1 MKQNNIYQVACCPRC
16 LRMKACLQ
24 LLGPSSLHFTC
35 EDMEE
40 RWRAHERESQWRA
53 SSSGRWGSEQERE
66 ESEKPSPFLVL
77 SNQHGNRP
85 QAMGCTGGKC
95 SLQNPD
101 AKVREKQCFQQPHRL
116 FGKLSTP
123 WYWFSLHLL
132 LNHFTSYLWTKFYLL
147 WLCSAWNLDKCASFS
162 LFSNHCEPFQR
173 NQFLK
178 NFHLQELKKKEI
190 LSSGPQATKY
200 PDHVHL

>member
-1 MKQNNIYQVACCPRC
+1 MSLKQTSCPAFLHITNRGSKTQKMKQNNIYQVACCPRC

-35 EDMEE
+35 ADTEE

-85 QAMGCTGGKC
+85 QAMGCTGGNVHCRTQMPKWGR
-95 SLQNPD
+95 SRVLP
-101 AKVREKQCFQQPHRL
+101 AAA
-116 FGKLSTP
+116 
-123 WYWFSLHLL
+123 
-132 LNHFTSYLWTKFYLL
+132 
-147 WLCSAWNLDKCASFS
+147 SAFWQA
-162 LFSNHCEPFQR
+162 
-173 NQFLK
+173 
-178 NFHLQELKKKEI
+178 FHTMVLI
-190 LSSGPQATKY
+190 LSASAPESF
-200 PDHVHL
+200 H